1 MRDTEGGRLEVNGG
15 ARQGARCGLGGGEAI
30 DQDIGK
36 SLFIRAEGG
45 GDRQSSGEGRQN
57 KVVLG
62 GSCGLCPGV
71 ARGAREQP
79 SSEPAFAQ
87 VRAPIPSHLLP

>member
-1 MRDTEGGRLEVNGG
+1 MWTPK
-15 ARQGARCGLGGGEAI
+15 GEAI
-30 DQDIGK
+30 DPGIGK
-36 SLFIRAEGG
+36 SLFIRTEGG
-45 GDRQSSGEGRQN
+45 GDRQSSGEGRQS

-71 ARGAREQP
+71 AQGTREQP

-87 VRAPIPSHLLP
+87 VPVPIPNHLQP